1 MKVISGI
8 YKNRQLKTPKGD
20 RTRPTS
26 SKVRGSVFDILQG
39 EIEGAR
45 FLDLFAGSGSMGIEA
60 LSRGA
65 KSAVFVEK
73 DRNAANCIRE
83 NLNAL
88 GIDAKLL
95 QLDAQVAVKKL
106 QKLGE
111 VFDLIYVDP
120 PYALDVGPLLEK
132 LPTLLAENG
141 LILLEQGKRAK
152 ISADHLELVDERHFG
167 DTTLFSYKKFNRI

>member
-1 MKVISGI
+1 VKILSGI

-39 EIEGAR
+39 EVEGAR

-65 KSAVFVEK
+65 KDAVFVEN
-73 DRNAANCIRE
+73 DRSAANCIRE
-83 NLNAL
+83 NLSAL
-88 GIDAKLL
+88 GIEAKLL
-95 QLDAQVAVKKL
+95 QLDAQLAVKKL

-120 PYALDVGPLLEK
+120 PYALDVHPLLEK
-132 LPTLLAENG
+132 LPPLLAEDG
-141 LILLEQGKRAK
+141 LLFLEQGKRTE
-152 ISADHLELVDERHFG
+152 ISADHWELIDQRHFG
-167 DTTLFSYKKFNRI
+167 DTTLFSYKKFIRI

>member
-1 MKVISGI
+1 MKILSGI

-26 SKVRGSVFDILQG
+26 SKIRGSVFDILQG

-45 FLDLFAGSGSMGIEA
+45 FLDLFAGSGGMGIEA

-73 DRNAANCIRE
+73 DRNATSCIRE
-83 NLNAL
+83 NLSAL
-88 GIDAKLL
+88 GAEAKLYPIDAL
-95 QLDAQVAVKKL
+95 AAVKKL

-120 PYALDVGPLLEK
+120 PYALNVSSLMQQ
-132 LPTLLAENG
+132 LPSLLAEDG
-141 LILLEQGKRAK
+141 RLFLEQGKRAE
-152 ISADHLELVDERHFG
+152 ISTDLLELARERHFG
-167 DTTLFSYKKFNRI
+167 DTTLFEYKKFNRI